1 MSLPLLLTFLVY
13 LPLLKNGFINWDDPV
28 FVGENPHIRNFN
40 RDYLYWMFTTL
51 HEGNWSPMTWLS
63 FALDYQLGGLDPWI
77 YHLDSLV
84 LHGVNTLL
92 VFLLSLKVLSLLRA
106 DHGESDTF
114 KWNLFACASLTAVL
128 FGIHPLHV
136 EPVAWV
142 TDRIDLLC
150 SFFFLA
156 ALIFYL
162 DYASQ
167 PKPMKWKYWA
177 SLLFFF
183 AALMSKAMA
192 LSFPAVLLLLDAWPC
207 GRLRGQKRKIM
218 LEKLPFVAGALVLFG
233 MTVVARARAGSLAD
247 LAIVPLDF
255 RLMNAFHSIIFYLCK
270 MAAPTGLTPLYPLH
284 LKDAFSMGYS
294 LSALIVT
301 AATVYLLLF
310 RRKWPALAAA
320 WFYYLITLAPALGI
334 LQVGSQAAADRY
346 FYLPGIGFFLIFSTF
361 LVEKI
366 RPKRLLVPLIIILG
380 AALGYGSLRQ
390 EEVWRDSMTLWEHT
404 LKSLQRNSTIT
415 YTLLGDAYLEQKKW
429 VDASVIL
436 DHAIKLDPGFTYS
449 HNGKGK
455 MFLELGD
462 WKQAGEEFNDSIRL
476 DPRKAWPWCHLGI
489 VSEKMRSK
497 DSASREIQTAVQL
510 EGDDAWLHCHLGL
523 DYLQYGMKSAALAE
537 TLEAVKIDPHFA
549 EAHDQLGLL
558 YTDLTRFEDGIE
570 ELKKAV
576 TLEPGNVGYNL
587 HLARAYLLQGR
598 PREALSLYKNG
609 FNYQIF
615 H

>member
-1 MSLPLLLTFLVY
+1 MSLPLLITFLVY

-28 FVGENPHIRNFN
+28 FVEENPHIRNFN
-40 RDYLYWMFTTL
+40 WDYLYWMFTTL

-92 VFLLSLKVLSLLRA
+92 VFLLSLRILSLSRA
-106 DHGESDTF
+106 DHGESETF
-114 KWNLFACASLTAVL
+114 KWNLFACASLTAFL

-136 EPVAWV
+136 EPVAWI

-150 SFFFLA
+150 TFFFLA

-207 GRLRGQKRKIM
+207 GRLRGQKRKII

-233 MTVVARARAGSLAD
+233 ITVVARATAGSLAD

-270 MAAPTGLTPLYPLH
+270 MAAPTALTPLYPLH
-284 LKDAFSMGYS
+284 LKDVFSMGYC

-301 AATVYLLLF
+301 AATAYLLLF
-310 RRKWPALAAA
+310 RQKWPALTAT

-334 LQVGSQAAADRY
+334 LQVGSQAVADRY
-346 FYLPGIGFFLIFSTF
+346 FYLPGIGFFLLFSTF
-361 LVEKI
+361 LVEKV
-366 RPKRLLVPLIIILG
+366 RSKGLLVPLTLILG
-380 AALGYGSLRQ
+380 IALGYGSFRQ
-390 EEVWRDSMTLWEHT
+390 EEIWKDSITLWEHT
-404 LKSLQRNSTIT
+404 LKTLPRNSIIT
-415 YTLLGDAYLEQKKW
+415 YTLLGDAYLNQNKW
-429 VDASVIL
+429 SDASVIL
-436 DHAIKLDPGFTYS
+436 DHAVSLNPSFTYP

-462 WKQAGEEFNDSIRL
+462 WKRAAEEFSDSIRL
-476 DPRKAWPWCHLGI
+476 DPQKAWPWCHWGI
-489 VSEKMRSK
+489 ASEKIGLR
-497 DSASREIQTAVQL
+497 DSALKEIQNALQL
-510 EGDDAWLHCHLGL
+510 EGDDAWLHCHLGS
-523 DYLQYGMKSAALAE
+523 DYFQYGLKEAALAE
-537 TLEAVKIDPHFA
+537 TLEAAKIDPHFA
-549 EAHDQLGLL
+549 EAYDQLGTLFN
-558 YTDLTRFEDGIE
+558 DLAQPENSVE
-570 ELKKAV
+570 EFKKAV
-576 TLEPGNVGYNL
+576 TLEPANADYQL
-587 HLARAYLLQGR
+587 HLARAYLLLGK
-598 PREALSLYKNG
+598 PREALVLYQKG
-609 FNYQIF
+609 FR
-615 H
+615 